1 MPSHPIVG
9 RVHLLGPW
17 GFVDQGGGHAAGGDL
32 VANDLELTDISAIA
46 LIYAAAAIVLIR
58 CIAGHA

>member
-9 RVHLLGPW
+9 RVHPLGPW
-17 GFVDQGGGHAAGGDL
+17 DLLIRAGHVAGGDL
-32 VANDLELTDISAIA
+32 VANDLGLTDISAIA

>member
-1 MPSHPIVG
+1 MG
-9 RVHLLGPW
+9 RVHPLGPW
-17 GFVDQGGGHAAGGDL
+17 DLLIRAGHVAGGDL
-32 VANDLELTDISAIA
+32 VADDLELTDISAIA